1 MIDQI
6 LNIDEMNNLAK
17 QIAKI
22 YKNGGFIGLIG
33 DLGAG
38 KTTLAKRICKEFNI
52 TENIKS
58 PTFTYVIEYDSGD
71 IKVYHFDVYR
81 ITNIDELYEIG
92 FEDYMQEDNVLV
104 IVEWANNILSEMPDD
119 TLYVEIK
126 YNDEFSRKVS
136 TYRIEN
142 GELEYV
148 NICDNNNN

>member
-52 TENIKS
+52 TENIK
-58 PTFTYVIEYDSGD
+58 
-71 IKVYHFDVYR
+71 
-81 ITNIDELYEIG
+81 
-92 FEDYMQEDNVLV
+92 
-104 IVEWANNILSEMPDD
+104 
-119 TLYVEIK
+119 
-126 YNDEFSRKVS
+126 RK
-136 TYRIEN
+136 
-142 GELEYV
+142 
-148 NICDNNNN
+148 